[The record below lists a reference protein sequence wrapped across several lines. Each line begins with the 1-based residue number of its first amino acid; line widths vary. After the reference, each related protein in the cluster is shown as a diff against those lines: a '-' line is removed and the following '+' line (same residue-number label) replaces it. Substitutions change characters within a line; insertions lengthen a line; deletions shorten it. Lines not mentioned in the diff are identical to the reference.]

1 MSEAT
6 IRAEIKNILQGVS
19 GIGVI
24 HTRRR
29 YSRSRSVFRQLM
41 TSGGIVNGCMIFR
54 QASTAER
61 QELPHID
68 RHHHFKIIYYY
79 DLDDENASEDTFQ
92 ALMDAIFEAFK
103 ANYKLNGAAVN
114 SGPIQIEDV
123 DTDYL
128 ESEKEG
134 IPGTVVH
141 RGDLS
146 IDVEERATYTP

>member
-1 MSEAT
+1 MSEET
-6 IRAEIKNILQGVS
+6 IRAEIKNILEDVS

-29 YSRSRSVFRQLM
+29 YSRSRVVFRQLM

-54 QASTAER
+54 QATTAER

-68 RHHHFKIIYYY
+68 RYHHYKIIYYY

-92 ALMDAIFEAFK
+92 ALLEAIFEAFK
-103 ANYKLNGAAVN
+103 SNSTLNGAAVN

-134 IPGTVVH
+134 VPGTLVH

-146 IDVEERATYTP
+146 IDIEEWETYTP